1 MIGSA
6 SERGLRSSPGT
17 LIDSE
22 QQIYVT
28 KQQQQQQC
36 SFYSQMQRQ

>member
-1 MIGSA
+1 MKSLA
-6 SERGLRSSPGT
+6 SEPGLRSSPGT

-28 KQQQQQQC
+28 KQQQQQQQS
-36 SFYSQMQRQ
+36 SFYSQM